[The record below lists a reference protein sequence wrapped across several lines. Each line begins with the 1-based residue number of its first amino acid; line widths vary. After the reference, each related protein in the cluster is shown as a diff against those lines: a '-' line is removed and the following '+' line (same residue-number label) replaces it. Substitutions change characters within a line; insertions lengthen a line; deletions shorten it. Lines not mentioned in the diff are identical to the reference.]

1 MPKPNRPTRTTM
13 HSTLHPPLH
22 FTPLGDTAPFTPTVQ
37 RAVRIRARTL
47 PADSHFEPHHHAW
60 AQLAY
65 CATGIVQVTAEQ
77 HAKGG
82 DQVTYIVPPSRA
94 VWIAPGAQHAIT
106 VIESA
111 EFCTLYIDPSVVPDG
126 WSGCRV
132 MVVSALMR
140 ELIHAL
146 DVPAYSRTD
155 SPPDTPPDVPHNLAH
170 NSPSHTRSNAP
181 LNASQNQSLTAHLPH
196 IREQMIV
203 PLLLN
208 EITHATIQALG
219 VPMPHPHSGD
229 KRLRALCEAVLRAPA
244 ERATLSEWAV
254 DIGAS
259 ERTVARLFR
268 TELGT
273 SFQQWRQQAVLAH
286 ALPLL
291 ARGTPVSHVAA
302 LSGYASDSAFSAMFK
317 AAMGQPP
324 SQFMDKNGL

>member
-1 MPKPNRPTRTTM
+1 MPSPANPANAANPANPANLAIQAQLRHPEILHMSKPHHQARAAKQP
-13 HSTLHPPLH
+13 SPHPPLQ
-22 FTPLGDTAPFTPTVQ
+22 FTPLGDTAPFTPSVQ
-37 RAVRIRARTL
+37 RPVRIRARTM
-47 PADSHFEPHHHAW
+47 PADSHFEPHRHAW

-65 CATGIVQVTAEQ
+65 CASGIVQVTSQQ
-77 HAKGG
+77 HATGA

-94 VWIAPGAQHAIT
+94 VWIAPGAKHAIT

-111 EFCTLYIDPSVVPDG
+111 EFCTLYIDPSVVPLD

-132 MVVSALMR
+132 MVVSSLMR

-146 DVPAYSRTD
+146 DVPA
-155 SPPDTPPDVPHNLAH
+155 PDA
-170 NSPSHTRSNAP
+170 
-181 LNASQNQSLTAHLPH
+181 
-196 IREQMIV
+196 REPMIV
-203 PLLLN
+203 PLLLH

-219 VPMPHPHSGD
+219 VPMPHPQSGD

-244 ERATLSEWAV
+244 ERATLAEWAV

-268 TELGT
+268 TELAT

>member
-1 MPKPNRPTRTTM
+1 MPKPNRPTRAAM
-13 HSTLHPPLH
+13 HPSLH
-22 FTPLGDTAPFTPTVQ
+22 FTPLGDTAPFTPSVQ
-37 RAVRIRARTL
+37 RPVRIRARTL

-65 CATGIVQVTAEQ
+65 CATGIVQVTAQQ
-77 HAKGG
+77 HATGG

-111 EFCTLYIDPSVVPDG
+111 EFCTLYIDPSVVPEG

-146 DVPAYSRTD
+146 DAPVI
-155 SPPDTPPDVPHNLAH
+155 SPQA
-170 NSPSHTRSNAP
+170 SPQIRP
-181 LNASQNQSLTAHLPH
+181 LTASFTAPRISPLQHL
-196 IREQMIV
+196 REQMIV

-219 VPMPHPHSGD
+219 VPMPNPQSGD
-229 KRLRALCEAVLRAPA
+229 KRLRALCEAVLRAPG
-244 ERATLSEWAV
+244 ERATLSAWAV

-273 SFQQWRQQAVLAH
+273 SYQQWRQQAVLAH

-302 LSGYASDSAFSAMFK
+302 ASGYASDSAFSAMFK

-324 SQFMDKNGL
+324 SLFMDKNGL